1 MSAKLSDL
9 KLPKVR
15 KVIQYE
21 VDGVK
26 KNITVFNPVGKKRL
40 QLLEILSSVDM
51 LGENGSKDIADTL
64 YKTLL
69 KELVDIE
76 VDMKKVT
83 TLDKYPSL
91 TLMEMNKEI
100 EEILFELQY
109 EYISSQI
116 RRANHTIITAM
127 SGVLLNKTNKL
138 NELLEELNA
147 PNKEYE

>member
-109 EYISSQI
+109 ENISSQI

>member
-21 VDGVK
+21 VNGEQKIV
-26 KNITVFNPVGKKRL
+26 TVFNPIGKKRV
-40 QLLEILSSVDM
+40 QLLEILSSISKVDN
-51 LGENGSKDIADTL
+51 EDSEKIADVL

-76 VDMKKVT
+76 TDVRNAAI
-83 TLDKYPSL
+83 LDKYPSL
-91 TLMEMNKEI
+91 TLMEINKEL
-100 EEILFELQY
+100 EEIIFELQY

-116 RRANHTIITAM
+116 RRANHTIIAAM

-138 NELLEELNA
+138 NEILEELNA
-147 PNKEYE
+147 PNKESE